1 MKVFLP
7 KVFILVLVC
16 LWLLIWMVGS
26 ASAHRVNV
34 FAWVEGDMVHVEGK
48 FHGGKKV
55 KAGKIVVLDS
65 RGNELLS
72 GLTDDQGEYSFNI
85 PKQTDLRIVLSAGQG
100 HQGEWIV
107 RADEMSDLPS
117 EQAIQTGTKTE
128 TPSAKKEA
136 SSETSSN
143 IKTASPDITIGREE
157 LETIIDSVLDEKL
170 KPIHRKLSDMQQEGP
185 TAKDIFAGIGYILGL
200 VGIAAYVQSRKKK
213 V

>member
-7 KVFILVLVC
+7 KIFILVLVC
-16 LWLLIWMVGS
+16 LWLLFWMVGS

-34 FAWVEGDMVHVEGK
+34 FAWVEGDMVYVEGK

-72 GLTDDQGEYSFNI
+72 GLTDDQGEYSFKV

-107 RADEMSDLPS
+107 RADEMSDLPP
-117 EQAIQTGTKTE
+117 EQAMQTGTKTE

-136 SSETSSN
+136 SSETSTH

>member
-1 MKVFLP
+1 
-7 KVFILVLVC
+7 
-16 LWLLIWMVGS
+16 
-26 ASAHRVNV
+26 
-34 FAWVEGDMVHVEGK
+34 MVHVEGK